1 MGDRRGTVFFDYD
14 GTLHDTMALYGPAFR
29 AACAWLSK
37 EGWLERRTYADADIA
52 CWLGWT
58 TEEMWTTFA
67 PHLPEPVWRE
77 ASLRVR
83 DEMERLRKEG
93 RARLFP
99 GVEEALDEV
108 ASRGATMVLLSNC
121 WRSYGEDHMREFGL
135 GRWIEGLH
143 CAQDFDWIPKWQ
155 IYREVASF
163 YPLPHIMVG
172 GPIPRSRGGPAQRH
186 SLRGLRLRIWRARG
200 VRRRRRHRRMRG
212 RASQANRTKARR
224 V

>member
-99 GVEEALDEV
+99 
-108 ASRGATMVLLSNC
+108 RC
-121 WRSYGEDHMREFGL
+121 
-135 GRWIEGLH
+135 
-143 CAQDFDWIPKWQ
+143 
-155 IYREVASF
+155 
-163 YPLPHIMVG
+163 
-172 GPIPRSRGGPAQRH
+172 RGGPR
-186 SLRGLRLRIWRARG
+186 
-200 VRRRRRHRRMRG
+200 
-212 RASQANRTKARR
+212 
-224 V
+224 

>member
-172 GPIPRSRGGPAQRH
+172 D
-186 SLRGLRLRIWRARG
+186 
-200 VRRRRRHRRMRG
+200 
-212 RASQANRTKARR
+212 
-224 V
+224 